1 MPFRENYNG
10 CKTYGCP
17 NCGNPEQSLYSRSDR
32 LGYDAWYC
40 SECGA
45 YPPVLLNQPILA
57 LAEQIRTR
65 QCDNFLFRHC
75 ACRQPTFQRYGFT
88 ASGSQ
93 RVQCTQ
99 CHQVVTLLNAR
110 KLANRLQPIMDALT
124 HRVRPG
130 AIQKACHL
138 SGKEFATRLPLLAQL
153 LTQVSRGWEKEIDFA
168 LIQTRTTRQVCRSGL
183 QHGNN
188 KQYET
193 RLWTLSSA
201 DSQSGYLLLF
211 NDNALYD
218 DVSLTSA
225 VLAQSLYHLDHVE
238 PDLDS
243 NIDVLNKAEHTYSK
257 ILARSQFD
265 KLAYSLQ
272 RHAKSKEAQLLR
284 PVYAAHAHF
293 QNLYRMTHCVP
304 PSAIIL
310 EHESFLRGA
319 SITAF
324 SHEIG
329 KGQTDLYYCHLTQK
343 IDTLMPP
350 VISKNMSWWN
360 EKWYRLSIEN
370 KHGNWQAGIGVL
382 TNEHSKIRQIL
393 PSHPDWNQYF
403 WHGFNH
409 WLTPEYAR
417 RISLKR
423 LHQWQAVY
431 RYLYNLV
438 FTDRLNIKATHG
450 IEPTQIS
457 TIVDF
462 INQEKLNSRK
472 L

>member
-1 MPFRENYNG
+1 M
-10 CKTYGCP
+10 
-17 NCGNPEQSLYSRSDR
+17 
-32 LGYDAWYC
+32 
-40 SECGA
+40 
-45 YPPVLLNQPILA
+45 NQPIIT

-65 QCDNFLFRHC
+65 QCDHSLFRNC

-99 CHQVVTLLNAR
+99 CHQVVTLPNAR
-110 KLANRLQPIMDALT
+110 KLADMLQPMMDALI
-124 HRVRPG
+124 HQIRPET
-130 AIQKACHL
+130 IQKTCNL
-138 SGKEFATRLPLLAQL
+138 NGKAFANRLALLAQL
-153 LTQVSRGWEKEIDFA
+153 LTQANRSWEKRIHFA
-168 LIQTRTTRQVCRSGL
+168 FIQTRTTRQVCRSGL

-188 KQYET
+188 QHYET
-193 RLWTLSSA
+193 HLWTLSSA
-201 DSQSGYLLLF
+201 DSESGYLLLF
-211 NDNALYD
+211 NDNALYPD
-218 DVSLTSA
+218 ASLASA
-225 VLAQSLYHLDHVE
+225 VLEQSRYHLDHVE
-238 PDLDS
+238 PGLDS
-243 NIDVLNKAEHTYSK
+243 DTDVLTKAENTYSK

-272 RHAKSKEAQLLR
+272 RHAKSKEAQILR

-293 QNLYRMTHCVP
+293 QNLYRMTTGVP

-324 SHEIG
+324 SREIG
-329 KGQTDLYYCHLTQK
+329 KGQTDLYYCHLTEQNGS
-343 IDTLMPP
+343 TMPP
-350 VISKNMSWWN
+350 AMSKNMSWWN

-370 KHGNWQAGIGVL
+370 VYGCWQAGIGVL
-382 TNEHSKIRQIL
+382 TNEHHKISQML
-393 PSHPDWNQYF
+393 PSRPDWNQYF

-423 LHQWQAVY
+423 LHQWQAIY
-431 RYLYNLV
+431 RYLHNLV
-438 FTDRLNIKATHG
+438 LTDRLNMKATYG
-450 IEPTQIS
+450 VEPTQIS
-457 TIVDF
+457 AIVDF
-462 INQEKLNSRK
+462 MNHEKLNSHN